1 MNNVQN
7 ELPEFTAQVL
17 DDSELMLVAGGVMMC
32 TDDTHSICHQDG
44 TNDEDN

>member
-1 MNNVQN
+1 MNNTHN
-7 ELPEFTAQVL
+7 ELPEFGVQVL
-17 DDSELMLVAGGVMMC
+17 DESELMLVAGGLRC